1 MMVTR
6 IFVNLSKGTA
16 SARRIAEV
24 LEAEPDLAVTE
35 RNHVN
40 NGYHIEFDNV
50 TFSYNKTE
58 PNISGLSFGL
68 KRGQTLGIIGATGS
82 GKTTIVSLLMRF
94 YDPDSGVVRIDGD
107 DIRGI
112 PDDELRS
119 RFGVVLQ
126 NDFLMADTILE
137 NIRFGRDIS
146 DEDIIRAAEVA
157 QADAFIREK
166 EDGYNYVLTGMGTNL
181 SGGQKQRLLIAH
193 ASVES

>member
-1 MMVTR
+1 
-6 IFVNLSKGTA
+6 
-16 SARRIAEV
+16 
-24 LEAEPDLAVTE
+24 
-35 RNHVN
+35 
-40 NGYHIEFDNV
+40 
-50 TFSYNKTE
+50 
-58 PNISGLSFGL
+58 
-68 KRGQTLGIIGATGS
+68 
-82 GKTTIVSLLMRF
+82 MRF

-166 EDGYNYVLTGMGTNL
+166 RTATIMC
-181 SGGQKQRLLIAH
+181 
-193 ASVES
+193 